1 MSLNVIFK
9 WLNNDSTAD
18 LNQRFAVTF
27 AKGITNGAN
36 LVPNGLDVAVT
47 PFKAMTDSGLLVQ
60 DTNTHT
66 FQNIPLNQATV
77 LTVYAKWIQAG
88 EPVIEYRA
96 YEVSIFD
103 ALVDKGDHIV
113 FGTVTLGVGES
124 AISSSNITYDR
135 RDVFDRL
142 GRSPFRGFL
151 AASTDLPAEHNR
163 DSDFYIVGGGGGLV
177 EIYAWNG
184 TTWLNITNTLAL
196 ENTLTMHRNNMYVD
210 EKHLTD
216 NQKDAALGSVGAP
229 SVTNRYVTQQD
240 TARLLDGNE
249 KQALQGSH
257 GTPSDVNP
265 FVTTEYPL
273 TEPYLLTLAG
283 GGRVEIVGLP
293 YQVYVGKGLVGSAN
307 TYFALVDLNYDRG
320 YINASSGKWPRFV
333 QIFKDSGETQP
344 LNPSTDADADG
355 FYSGNLY
362 ITVDQP
368 IDTSY
373 RVSFSIKR
381 NLGNVDK
388 GFDVKKGPASD
399 FVSGEVIQHIQ
410 NIKGKSFDTYLN
422 GDESNK
428 SLREDV
434 DDLISYLGSNQNTT
448 IVATNEDYSYFKA
461 DPKLGPVFIKD
472 MDVPVTYTLEN
483 NTYPYTYS
491 ATSGMVTYSGGV
503 PDLTTLVKVGNIFI
517 SGNGVEYRITGRTS
531 NTISIVNLDT
541 GLRPSQIVDNV
552 LPGGHCRVNN
562 NPRNVLMSELKAH
575 AQEVIKIDDLY
586 RLKEFSRPEGRPA
599 FGISQGGKRIDP
611 RVVLYGSCTRRADAD
626 TGEVEVVFISNT
638 GDIQITDFISELWL
652 WCKVTPGAPDLAVSL
667 NNELVQTTV
676 SISQGGT
683 ASPTIAY
690 ISGERFQ
697 KVKIVGGL
705 DANQVTTVNMRLTG
719 AFVDP
724 LVISGLEVITIP
736 PKKHTISFNGEAVS
750 GTFKITYNANSTT
763 DIPYDASLHQ
773 LQTAIRTLP
782 GLESAHIQVNQNHTM
797 GVLVATTG
805 NIDINSMPSTVD
817 GVSLAVGDYVLV
829 KNQVNVETNAIYV
842 FKGAS
847 QSATR
852 VNLNQNARVYVESGT
867 ANGNSYWTLN
877 TSGMNNEETV
887 YDGDIIIL
895 YTSNNSFP
903 ITVTDNLLLDN
914 DNEPVVATILND
926 LGNAD
931 IKLTVEAGIGFE
943 NTRVNSKPTR
953 TVQSVFPTSNTT
965 GANYT
970 TILDKDLVDGSPII
984 NIINTAQ
991 SNLDFDPDYVKVKM
1005 ETAISMATISP
1016 TTDTERGKFLS
1027 AFKVGDVVEL
1037 IGTDTQVVRIANY
1050 SYPYITVSPAIQ
1062 GPTEDKEIRMIA
1074 SLGSDAPDDL
1084 GEEIAARYEII
1095 TDFIDYSTTDFSV
1108 KNSAA
1113 KAKRY
1118 VVHKDGQT
1126 IVSANNTSLSIDR
1139 RSVVVTPSTG
1149 KLSFGV
1155 CGPRLDLEF
1164 NNATP
1169 VVIRVSIDGSNQY
1182 DVTVPAGVTR
1192 KTIFNRSRHTF
1203 HEVHITSLSEF
1214 QVTHMTIYSL
1224 ERGVNRTRP
1233 MLSTQDNVSP
1243 YIEDFTARNGVI
1255 NKYRYSHGKAF
1266 FDAFKYATFT
1276 KAPGADPTWSVVYS
1290 QSAID
1295 FMGRYVAT
1303 ENHGDAVSYNF
1314 VGSGIEVAYLRTAD
1328 GGVGTIQIDGIDISL
1343 TSAVVESQG
1352 YSSGDLNTNA
1362 VGATTGMRLMSITGL
1377 SYGSHT
1383 ITITNDRTKSIVPGG
1398 YKLGIFGFFEISI
1411 GGKLRNTYDVAKGHF
1426 TPVSDI
1432 REFASFYAGLIG
1444 ESAFP
1449 IQIAVEVKSA
1459 YAKFDGSIIPIGC
1472 GVTSVLG
1479 LTRINLSFNY
1489 IPGANPGYPFGELLV
1504 VIDGKVLPRFVT
1516 GSTNQAYYK
1525 EINSSTIELDSDY
1538 STSPFDIQVLKING
1552 PTEVDLS
1559 GLQPYDNAI
1568 KTAGHLGD
1576 LVQSSLNLTQFQALR
1591 DTTWVAAN
1599 GGSIVG
1605 SDLHALTG
1613 TTVAPNIAGHFV
1625 KINY

>member
-27 AKGITNGAN
+27 AKGITDGAD
-36 LVPNGLDVAVT
+36 LVPNGLSVAVT

-60 DTNTHT
+60 DTSTYT

-88 EPVIEYRA
+88 EPIIEYRA
-96 YEVSIFD
+96 YEVSVFD
-103 ALVDKGDHIV
+103 ELEDKGDHIV
-113 FGTVTLGVGES
+113 FGMVTLGVGES
-124 AISSSNITYDR
+124 AISDSNITYDR

-151 AASTDLPAEHNR
+151 ATSTELPADHNR

-184 TTWLNITNTLAL
+184 TTWLNLTNTLAL
-196 ENTLTMHRNNMYVD
+196 QNTITSHRNNMYVD

-216 NQKDAALGSVGAP
+216 DQKDAAIGSMGAP
-229 SVTNRYVTQQD
+229 SITNRYVTEQD

-257 GTPSDVNP
+257 GTPSNTNP
-265 FVTTEYPL
+265 FVTTDYPF
-273 TEPYLLTLAG
+273 TEPHLLTLAG
-283 GGRVEIVGLP
+283 GGRIEIVGLP
-293 YQVYVGKGLVGSAN
+293 HPVYVGKGLVGSSN
-307 TYFALVDLNYDRG
+307 TYFALVDLNNDRG
-320 YINASSGKWPRFV
+320 YINASAGKWPKIV
-333 QIFKDSGETQP
+333 QVYKDSGETQP
-344 LNPSTDADADG
+344 LNPSVDADADG
-355 FYSGNLY
+355 FYHGNLY

-368 IDTSY
+368 IDTSC
-373 RVSFSIKR
+373 RVSFSIRR

-388 GFDVKKGPASD
+388 GFDAKKGPASD

-410 NIKGKSFDTYLN
+410 NIKGKPFDTYLDS
-422 GDESNK
+422 DESNK
-428 SLREDV
+428 ALREDV

-448 IVATNEDYSYFKA
+448 IVATDEDYNYFKA
-461 DPKLGPVFIKD
+461 DSKLGPVFIKN

-491 ATSGMVTYSGGV
+491 ATTGVVTYTGGV
-503 PDLTTLVKVGNIFI
+503 PDLTATVKVGNIFI
-517 SGNGVEYRITGRTS
+517 SGNGVEYRITARTA
-531 NTISIVNLDT
+531 NTISIVNSDT

-562 NPRNVLMSELKAH
+562 NPRNILMSELKAH

-611 RVVLYGSCTRRADAD
+611 RVVLYGSCTRRANPD
-626 TGEVEVVFISNT
+626 TGEVEVVFTSNT

-652 WCKVTPGAPDLAVSL
+652 WCKVTPGAPNLAVSL
-667 NNELVQTTV
+667 NNEQVQTTV

-683 ASPTIAY
+683 ASPTLAN

-697 KVKIVGGL
+697 KVKIIGGL
-705 DANQVTTVNMRLTG
+705 DSNQVTTVNMRLTG
-719 AFVDP
+719 ALVDP
-724 LVISGLEVITIP
+724 LVIAGLEVITIP

-750 GTFKITYNANSTT
+750 GTFRITYNANSTP
-763 DIPYDASLHQ
+763 DIPYDASLNQ
-773 LQTAIRTLP
+773 LQTAIRTIP
-782 GLESAHIQVNQNHTM
+782 GLGSAHIQVNQN
-797 GVLVATTG
+797 
-805 NIDINSMPSTVD
+805 
-817 GVSLAVGDYVLV
+817 
-829 KNQVNVETNAIYV
+829 
-842 FKGAS
+842 
-847 QSATR
+847 
-852 VNLNQNARVYVESGT
+852 
-867 ANGNSYWTLN
+867 
-877 TSGMNNEETV
+877 
-887 YDGDIIIL
+887 GDIVIL
-895 YTSNNSFP
+895 YTSPNSFP

-914 DNEPVVATILND
+914 DNEPVVATVLND

-953 TVQSVFPTSNTT
+953 TVQSVFPASNTT

-1005 ETAISMATISP
+1005 DSSTLISP
-1016 TTDTERGKFLS
+1016 TNDTEKGKYLS
-1027 AFKVGDVVEL
+1027 AFKVGDVIEL
-1037 IGTDTQVVRIANY
+1037 IGTDTQIVRIENY
-1050 SYPYITVSPAIQ
+1050 YNDQITVSPAIQ
-1062 GPTEDKEIRMIA
+1062 GVLEDKEIRMVA
-1074 SLGSDAPDDL
+1074 SLGSDAPDEL

-1113 KAKRY
+1113 KTKRY

-1139 RSVVVTPSTG
+1139 RSVVVAPSVG

-1169 VVIRVSIDGSNQY
+1169 VTIRVSIDGSTQY
-1182 DVTVPAGVTR
+1182 NVSVPAGVTR

-1203 HEVHITSLSEF
+1203 HEVHITSLQEF

-1224 ERGVNRTRP
+1224 ERGINRTRP

-1243 YIEDFTARNGVI
+1243 YTKEFTAPYFAI
-1255 NKYRYSHGKAF
+1255 NKYRYSLGKVF
-1266 FDAFKYATFT
+1266 FDALKYAIFT
-1276 KAPGADPTWSVVYS
+1276 KAAGPDSTWSVIHD
-1290 QSAID
+1290 QNE
-1295 FMGRYVAT
+1295 FLGRYIVT
-1303 ENHGDAVSYNF
+1303 ENHGDKVSYNF
-1314 VGSGIEVAYLRTAD
+1314 VGSGIEIAYLRAND
-1328 GGVGTIQIDGIDISL
+1328 GGVGTIQIDGVDIDQ
-1343 TSAVVESQG
+1343 TTAVVESQG
-1352 YSSGDLNTNA
+1352 YSGNELDTYESGTA
-1362 VGATTGMRLMSITGL
+1362 TGMRLMSITNL
-1377 SYGSHT
+1377 NYGSHT
-1383 ITITNDRTKSIVPGG
+1383 ITITNDRVNHNPSGG
-1398 YKLGIFGFFEISI
+1398 YKLGIFGFFEVSI
-1411 GGKLRNTYDVAKGHF
+1411 DGKLRNTYDVVKGHY
-1426 TPVSDI
+1426 TPVSDV

-1449 IQIAVEVKSA
+1449 IQTAVEVKSA
-1459 YAKFDGSIIPIGC
+1459 YAKFDGSIVPIGC

-1504 VIDGKVLPRFVT
+1504 VIDGKVLPRFVA

-1525 EINSSTIELDSDY
+1525 EINSNTIELDNDY

-1568 KTAGHLGD
+1568 KTAGQLGD
-1576 LVQSSLNLTQFQALR
+1576 LVQSALNLAQFQALR

-1599 GGSIVG
+1599 GASIVG
-1605 SDLHALTG
+1605 SALHALTG
-1613 TTVAPNIAGHFV
+1613 ATTAPNVAGHYV